1 MYKFWNDYVK
11 PNYGE
16 KAFYMDTSNF
26 VVYIKTENI
35 YSDITK
41 DVETRFDS
49 SNHELQKIKN

>member
-35 YSDITK
+35 YSDTK